1 MRIYNYLVLCYH
13 VVMWIIKTFAFQGSL
28 IANMVMGVI
37 ILKKK
42 YTLDKFIS
50 VGMITAGITICTIV
64 SGQDVV
70 SDT

>member
-1 MRIYNYLVLCYH
+1 M
-13 VVMWIIKTFAFQGSL
+13 FQGSL

-50 VGMITAGITICTIV
+50 VGMISAGITICTIV
-64 SGQDVV
+64 SSQDVV
-70 SDT
+70 SATYHIISKWILSIFSISNFFY